1 MSDSPPRDARE
12 RIYLATLALID
23 EVGVERITTR
33 AIAAAAGVNV
43 ASINY
48 YYRSK
53 DILLVEVLKASW
65 EHTIGD
71 LRAFLSREPWDP
83 AACLG
88 ELAGYL
94 LEGGQSHPMVTR
106 AHFLGSAGGHDE
118 GQLCRFGAGP
128 GLRTVIEEMAAR
140 LASARGKPCDEALVL
155 RTAAFV
161 ASLVYPVLLPEA
173 FPSLSSPESLRLYR
187 DIVLSEYLG
196 GDCRP
201 S

>member
-1 MSDSPPRDARE
+1 MSDSPPRDAKE

-23 EVGVERITTR
+23 EVGAERITTR

-53 DILLVEVLKASW
+53 DILLAEVLKASW

-71 LRAFLSREPWDP
+71 LRAFLAREPWDP

-88 ELAGYL
+88 ELADYL
-94 LEGGQSHPMVTR
+94 LEGGLGHPMVTR
-106 AHFLGSAGGHDE
+106 AHFLGLDGGHGK
-118 GQLCRFGAGP
+118 GQLCSFGAGP
-128 GLRTVIEEMAAR
+128 GLRSLIEEIAGRLAAAR
-140 LASARGKPCDEALVL
+140 GQPRDEALVL
-155 RTAAFV
+155 RTASFV

-173 FPSLSSPESLRLYR
+173 FPAISTPGSLRLYR

-196 GDCRP
+196 RDDRP
-201 S
+201 A

>member
-1 MSDSPPRDARE
+1 MSDGPPRDARE

-53 DILLVEVLKASW
+53 DILLAEVLKASW
-65 EHTIGD
+65 EHTMGD

-88 ELAGYL
+88 ELADYL
-94 LEGGQSHPMVTR
+94 LEGGLCHPMVTR
-106 AHFLGSAGGHDE
+106 AHFLGSDGGRDE

-128 GLRTVIEEMAAR
+128 GLRILIGEIASR
-140 LASARGKPCDEALVL
+140 LALARGLSCDEALVL

-161 ASLVYPVLLPEA
+161 ASLLYPVLLPEA
-173 FPSLSSPESLRLYR
+173 FPAISTSGSLRLYR
-187 DIVLSEYLG
+187 DIVLSGYLG
-196 GDCRP
+196 GDGLP
-201 S
+201 A

>member
-23 EVGVERITTR
+23 EVGVGRITTR

-53 DILLVEVLKASW
+53 DILLSEVLKASW

-71 LRAFLSREPWDP
+71 LRAFLAREPWDP
-83 AACLG
+83 ALCLG
-88 ELAGYL
+88 ELADYL
-94 LEGGQSHPMVTR
+94 LEGGLSHPMVTR
-106 AHFLGSAGGHDE
+106 AHFLGIDGDHDE

-128 GLRTVIEEMAAR
+128 GLRKLIEEMAAR
-140 LASARGKPCDEALVL
+140 LASIRGSTCDEALL
-155 RTAAFV
+155 LKTASFV

-173 FPSLSSPESLRLYR
+173 FPALSTPESLRLYR
-187 DIVLSEYLG
+187 DIVLAEYLG
-196 GDCRP
+196 GDGRTA
-201 S
+201 

>member
-1 MSDSPPRDARE
+1 MSDGPPLDARA

-53 DILLVEVLKASW
+53 DILLAEVLKASW
-65 EHTIGD
+65 EHTMGD

-88 ELAGYL
+88 ELADYL
-94 LEGGQSHPMVTR
+94 LEGGLSHPMVTR
-106 AHFLGSAGGHDE
+106 AHFLRPDGGQD
-118 GQLCRFGAGP
+118 GGRLCRFGAGP
-128 GLRTVIEEMAAR
+128 GLRSLIEEIASR
-140 LASARGKPCDEALVL
+140 LALARGLPCDEALVL
-155 RTAAFV
+155 RTAAFL

-173 FPSLSSPESLRLYR
+173 FPAISTPGSLRLYR
-187 DIVLSEYLG
+187 DIVLSGYLG
-196 GDCRP
+196 GDGLP
-201 S
+201 A